1 MLVYQGVKTDFIND
15 VDLNQIA
22 RKIKD
27 KYYEFFKRNVGQA
40 EMRSWQNSMQY
51 MRGVLSDN
59 EIPNNAGIAI
69 EFNIPTTSKRI
80 DFIIS
85 GRDKKRNDS
94 VLIIELKQWEKVKA
108 VLCKD
113 GIVETYTGGAVR
125 EVTHPSYQ
133 AMTYA
138 NLIRDFNETVHQENI
153 GLYPCA
159 FLHNYDLTSSDPI
172 LDKHYQEY
180 IDEAPLFGTNDFE
193 KLRNFIKKYI
203 VEGDDR
209 ELLYKIENG
218 RIKPSKRLQDSL
230 SKMLTGNKEFNM
242 IDDQKIIYEEAFKL
256 ASETV
261 STNNKNV
268 LIVQGGPGTGKSVLA
283 INLLVEF
290 SKKDMTSFYVTKNSA
305 PREVFSKK
313 LRGTFKQ
320 TYIKNLFQ
328 GSGVFIDAEPNEI
341 DCLIVDEAHRLNAK
355 SGMFSNL
362 GENQVKEIINASNF
376 SIFFI
381 DENQKVTFKDIG
393 TSSIIKQYAKELNAG
408 VKVLDLTSQFRCN
421 GSDGY
426 LAWLDNTLEIRETA
440 NFDLEDIKYDFKVID
455 NPNELRR
462 LIEEKNK
469 INNRARLLSGY
480 CWEWISTGKNNTEVH
495 DIVIDDFSMSWNL
508 GSSTTWAIDETS
520 INEIG
525 CIHTCQGLEFDYVGV
540 IIGDDL
546 RYQDNKVCTDFTKR
560 AKTDQSL
567 KGIKK
572 LYKENKD
579 EALKISDE
587 VIKNTY
593 RTLMT
598 RGMKGCYIYCTD
610 KNLANY
616 FKERIDITRK
626 EVEYLEFDYNDKL
639 VTENTYYHV
648 PSNNMNQ
655 LSMVTDNNHDHTK
668 KDK

>member
-1 MLVYQGVKTDFIND
+1 MLVYQGIKTDFIND
-15 VDLNQIA
+15 VNLNLIVT
-22 RKIKD
+22 KIKD
-27 KYYEFFKRNVGQA
+27 KYYEFFKRSVGQA
-40 EMRSWQNSMQY
+40 EINSWKNSMQY
-51 MRGVLSDN
+51 MRGVLDDN
-59 EIPNNAGIAI
+59 EIPSNAGIAI

-85 GRDKKRNDS
+85 GRDDKKNDS

-108 VLCKD
+108 VLGKD
-113 GIVETYTGGAVR
+113 AIVETYTGGGVR

-138 NLIRDFNETVHQENI
+138 NLIKDFNETVHQENI

-159 FLHNYDLTSSDPI
+159 FLHNYDLKENDPI
-172 LDKHYQEY
+172 MSEQYSEY
-180 IDEAPLFGTNDFE
+180 IKEAPLFGTNDFD

-203 VEGDDR
+203 TEGDDR

-242 IDDQKIIYEEAFKL
+242 IDDQKIIYEEALRVAIDTLGKN
-256 ASETV
+256 E
-261 STNNKNV
+261 KNV

-290 SKKDMTSFYVTKNSA
+290 TKRNMTSFYVTKNSA

-313 LRGTFKQ
+313 LKGTFKQ

-328 GSGVFIDAEPNEI
+328 GSGVFTESTSNEV

-393 TSSIIKQYAKELNAG
+393 STEIIKEYAKELNAG
-408 VKVLDLTSQFRCN
+408 VQVLDLTSQFRCN

-426 LAWLDNTLEIRETA
+426 LAWLDNVLEIRETA
-440 NFDLEDIKYDFKVID
+440 NYDLEDIKYDFKVID

-469 INNRARLLSGY
+469 INNRARLLAGY
-480 CWEWISTGKNNTEVH
+480 CWEWISSGKNNTDIH

-508 GSSTTWAIDETS
+508 GNSTTWAIDGES
-520 INEIG
+520 VNEAG
-525 CIHTCQGLEFDYVGV
+525 CIHTSQGLEFDYVGI

-546 RYQDNKVCTDFTKR
+546 RYENGKVVTDFTKR
-560 AKTDQSL
+560 AKTDQTI
-567 KGIKK
+567 KGLKK
-572 LYKENKD
+572 LYNENKE
-579 EALKISDE
+579 EALKVADE
-587 VIKNTY
+587 IIKNTY

-610 KNLANY
+610 KELSNY
-616 FKERIDITRK
+616 FEDRMNLTRR
-626 EVEYLEFDYNDKL
+626 ELEYLDNDIF
-639 VTENTYYHV
+639 E
-648 PSNNMNQ
+648 SN
-655 LSMVTDNNHDHTK
+655 LKVAEESEEYK
-668 KDK
+668 Y